1 MFVIT
6 WAVKTKRRNTM
17 ALFSKCKSFAKRVD
31 YLKSANQF
39 FYLREIEPTADPVV
53 SLKGKPV
60 IMLGSNNYLGL
71 STHPKVKEAA
81 IKAVEKY
88 GTGAGSSR
96 VLTGT
101 SALHNKLEQEL
112 AEYKGSETAVVFS
125 TGFMTMMGTISAL
138 TQEGDT
144 ILSDE
149 LNHASIVEG
158 CRLSGARVRVYRH
171 NDMTSLEE
179 QLIQCLD
186 PGDKLIVT
194 DGVFSMKGTV
204 ANLPGIKRLADNYN
218 AKIMVD
224 DAHGT
229 GVLGSHGRG
238 TAEYFGLEGK
248 IDIICG
254 TFSKTLGT
262 IGGFVG
268 APKEV
273 VTFLK
278 FNSRSF
284 LFTASPPPLVAATVL
299 SSLEVMKEEP
309 QWLERLQK
317 NTEFFKKG
325 LKNLG
330 FIIEDTITPII
341 PVLVN
346 DEEKTFKMTGLLEEE
361 GVFVNPVV
369 PPAIPRESSLIRVSI
384 MATLSGEQLAAALE
398 KFNRVGKRLGII

>member
-1 MFVIT
+1 
-6 WAVKTKRRNTM
+6 M
-17 ALFSKCKSFAKRVD
+17 ALFNKCKSFAKKVD
-31 YLKSANQF
+31 YLKSVNQF
-39 FYLREIEPTADPVV
+39 FYLREIEPTATPVV

-71 STHPKVKEAA
+71 SNHPRVKEAA
-81 IKAVEKY
+81 IKAVAKY
-88 GTGAGSSR
+88 GTGTGSSR

-101 SALHNKLEQEL
+101 SALHNKLEQKL
-112 AEYKGSETAVVFS
+112 AEYKGSEAAVVFS
-125 TGFMTMMGTISAL
+125 TGFMTMMGTVAAL

-158 CRLSGARVRVYRH
+158 CRLSGARVKVYRH

-179 QLIQCLD
+179 QLAQCPD
-186 PGDKLIVT
+186 SGDKLIVT

-204 ANLPGIKRLADNYN
+204 ANLPGIKRMADTYN

-229 GVLGSHGRG
+229 GVLGNCGRG

-262 IGGFVG
+262 IGGFAG
-268 APKEV
+268 APREV

-284 LFTASPPPLVAATVL
+284 LFTASPPPSVAATVL
-299 SSLEVMKEEP
+299 ACMEVMAEEP
-309 QWLERLQK
+309 QWLEKLRK

-325 LKNLG
+325 LRGLG
-330 FIIEDTITPII
+330 FVIEDTITPII
-341 PVLVN
+341 PVLIN

-369 PPAIPRESSLIRVSI
+369 PPAIPKESSLIRVSI
-384 MATLSGEQLAAALE
+384 MATLSEEELAAALE
-398 KFNRVGKRLGII
+398 KFNRVGIRLGII

>member
-1 MFVIT
+1 MT
-6 WAVKTKRRNTM
+6 
-17 ALFSKCKSFAKRVD
+17 LFDKCKDFTRKVD
-31 YLKSANQF
+31 YVKSVNQF
-39 FYLREIEPTADPVV
+39 FYLREIEPTATPVV

-71 STHPKVKEAA
+71 STHPRVKEAA
-81 IKAVEKY
+81 IEAVKKY

-112 AEYKGSETAVVFS
+112 AEYKGSEAALVFS
-125 TGFMTMMGTISAL
+125 TGFMTMMGTVSAL
-138 TQEGDT
+138 TGEGDT

-158 CRLSGARVRVYRH
+158 CQLSKARVRVYRH

-179 QLIQCLD
+179 QLAQCPD
-186 PGDKLIVT
+186 SGDRLIVT

-204 ANLPGIKRLADNYN
+204 ANLPEIKRLAEIYD

-229 GVLGSHGRG
+229 GVLGIRGRG
-238 TAEYFGLEGK
+238 TPEYFGLEGK

-268 APKEV
+268 VPREV
-273 VTFLK
+273 ATFLK

-284 LFTASPPPLVAATVL
+284 LFTASPPPSVAATVL
-299 SSLEVMKEEP
+299 ACLEVMKEEP
-309 QWLERLQK
+309 QWLERLRK
-317 NTEFFKKG
+317 NSEFFKKG
-325 LKNLG
+325 LEKLG
-330 FIIEDTITPII
+330 FAIEDTVTPII
-341 PVLVN
+341 PVLIN
-346 DEEKTFKMTGLLEEE
+346 DEEKTFQMTGLLEEE

-369 PPAIPRESSLIRVSI
+369 PPAIPKESSLIRVSI
-384 MATLSGEQLAAALE
+384 MATLAEEELALALE
-398 KFNRVGKRLGII
+398 KFKRVGKSLGII